1 VLIRLTGAVLLL
13 GLLMTTSCWATDA
26 EPPAGPKHD
35 GRNTY
40 EEFNSTI
47 RSFPYTAPRER
58 RDRIVRGHSTLEIG
72 MTKEQ
77 VARVIGEPDYSVLG
91 YGPKAPDMKWKGSSW
106 VYYLSK
112 REDLANSHDPV
123 VRVFFDTENR
133 AVWIVPSNVEG
144 LREKGST
151 STPHA

>member
-1 VLIRLTGAVLLL
+1 MLLIVLLV
-13 GLLMTTSCWATDA
+13 TTSCRATDA
-26 EPPAGPKHD
+26 EPDAGPKH

-40 EEFNSTI
+40 EEFKATI

-58 RDRIVRGHSTLEIG
+58 RDRIVRGYSELEIG

-91 YGPKAPDMKWKGSSW
+91 YGPKGPDMKWKGSSW

-144 LREKGST
+144 LREKGSA